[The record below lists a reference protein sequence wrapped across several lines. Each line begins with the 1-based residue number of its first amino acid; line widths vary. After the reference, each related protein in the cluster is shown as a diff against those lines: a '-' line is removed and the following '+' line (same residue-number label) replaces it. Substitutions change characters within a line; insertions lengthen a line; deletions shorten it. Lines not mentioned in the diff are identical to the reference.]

1 VYRLLGHDGSVLYV
15 GKARCLR
22 SRVASYF
29 LQARDERRLAAALR
43 SEAASFQVVQTTSEL
58 GALLEE
64 LRQIR
69 ALRPRFNVQRCVHR
83 RRAPKGRFVLFLP
96 GETAGAVELLALCDG
111 LVVGRATTNE
121 RHRPMRPVWAL
132 LRRCLRPELP
142 LRLATEEDRIVAT
155 WLRREQSR
163 CNLVDLGRTDGIR
176 HAARLVRGYLADP
189 ALFTAKIYLR

>member
-1 VYRLLGHDGSVLYV
+1 MP
-15 GKARCLR
+15 AEP
-22 SRVASYF
+22 VASYF

-96 GETAGAVELLALCDG
+96 GETDGAVELLGLCDG

-163 CNLVDLGRTDGIR
+163 CNLVDLAEPTGSGTRRGSCAATSPIR
-176 HAARLVRGYLADP
+176 PCSPPRSTCGEGERQLGVQANGG
-189 ALFTAKIYLR
+189 